1 MQNSRRTILKAGA
14 LAIDVIPLSFHSRAS
29 LAAKNDATRTAL
41 KYQPTPNAGKQCS
54 GCVQFVPG
62 KTPKDNGG
70 CKAIPGDTEIAPTGY
85 CIAWVELKK

>member
-1 MQNSRRTILKAGA
+1 MQNSRRIILKAAA
-14 LAIDVIPLSFHSRAS
+14 LAAVPLTFYSAAS

-70 CKAIPGDTEIAPTGY
+70 CKAIPNDTEIAPTGY